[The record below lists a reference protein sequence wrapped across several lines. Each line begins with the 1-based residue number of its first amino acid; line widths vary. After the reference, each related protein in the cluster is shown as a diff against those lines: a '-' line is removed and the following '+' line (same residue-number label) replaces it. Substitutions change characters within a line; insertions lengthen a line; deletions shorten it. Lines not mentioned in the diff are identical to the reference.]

1 MKNPEGVLKL
11 QSLYQIIK
19 RCAAVLVLIAVVCS
33 LYVGVVRVQ
42 TEQSYKNVNLSVN
55 ESDIRTLAN
64 ANGKS
69 LDDMLSL
76 LAENGV
82 SQVLFKESTVASLEN
97 AGAIVIAQGPAVQN
111 LTIADSLP
119 ADLPISETN
128 YYIVVT
134 DESWRDQV
142 LAALPAK
149 IHGAVAYDDGAL
161 GVVTVPTSIEATT
174 ANQTRAELTFSG
186 VGVGFDADWLQTVAD
201 AGFGIVAQVSSWEA
215 PTDDSLALLADE
227 IKAIPNLEML
237 MFNDKYIPGYPD
249 EEDIETFYQL
259 LLDDDGQFIA
269 PLGQIEFNDQKGFNT
284 LANLAG
290 KDVVRLHTISNEEMS
305 SFEGD
310 SGEQMDS
317 GMVEALD
324 RWDLAARER
333 NMRALLVR
341 FFSIDNPGAYFDEN
355 MAYLNAI
362 HTNLEEHGFN
372 VGGDVQDMPALGI
385 PTAVRLVIGL
395 GICAGFLLLLL
406 EIGFRRLA
414 LAGFAV
420 SLVAWVGMYV
430 LNQTLAMQLMAL
442 ASVIEFPILSCLYFL
457 PPKKDLSL
465 LKAIGQMLA
474 LCAVS
479 WIGAI
484 LMVGV
489 LSDKTFM
496 LKLSSFV
503 GVKIAHVIP
512 IVVVPFVLYIV
523 RAKKPLALCKSL
535 FNKALDY
542 KWAIVF
548 AVVAVALMIY
558 VSRTGNEG
566 GQISGLEAAMRQFLN
581 DTMGVRPRSKEF
593 LIGYPA
599 TILYLMYAA
608 KRPALWVLTIPLVIG
623 QVSLVNTYAHIHT
636 PLLIALQRS
645 LNGLI
650 LGIVVAVV
658 AVLLV
663 KLGIRIF
670 YWATDKLSKREA

>member
-1 MKNPEGVLKL
+1 M
-11 QSLYQIIK
+11 QQFYQIMK
-19 RCAAVLVLIAVVCS
+19 RCAAALVLIAVVCS
-33 LYVGVVRVQ
+33 LYVGASRVQ
-42 TEQSYKNVNLSVN
+42 AEQSYKNVNLSVN
-55 ESDIRTLAN
+55 EADIRSLAN
-64 ANGKS
+64 ANGKNM
-69 LDDMLSL
+69 DAMLEL

-82 SQVLFKESTVASLEN
+82 SQVLFKESTIASLEN
-97 AGAIVIAQGPAVQN
+97 AGDIVVALGPAVQT
-111 LTIADSLP
+111 LSVADSLP

-128 YYIVVT
+128 YYVVVT
-134 DESWRDQV
+134 NDAWRDQV
-142 LAALPAK
+142 LTELPEK
-149 IHGAVAYDDGAL
+149 IRGAVAYDDGEL
-161 GVVTVPTSIEATT
+161 GVVTVPTSIEAT
-174 ANQTRAELTFSG
+174 ASNQSSAKLAFSAT
-186 VGVGFDADWLQTVAD
+186 GVGFDQEWLDTVAN
-201 AGFGIVAQVSSWEA
+201 AGFGIIAQVSSWED
-215 PTDDSLALLADE
+215 PTDASLELLAED
-227 IKAIPNLEML
+227 IKSIPNLQML
-237 MFNDKYIPGYPD
+237 MFNDKYIPGYPE

-259 LLDDDGQFIA
+259 LLDEDENFIA
-269 PLGQIEFNDQKGFNT
+269 PLGQIEFNDQQGFNT
-284 LANLAG
+284 LAKLAD

-305 SFEGD
+305 TFEGD
-310 SGEQMDS
+310 SGEEMEK
-317 GMVEALD
+317 GIVEALD

-341 FFSIDNPGAYFDEN
+341 FFSIDNPGAYFDTN

-362 HTNLEEHGFN
+362 NTDLQDKGFN
-372 VGGDVQDMPALGI
+372 VGGEVQEMPALDI
-385 PTAVRLVIGL
+385 PAAVRLVIGL
-395 GICAGFLLLLL
+395 GICAGFMLMLM
-406 EIGFRRLA
+406 EIGFRRIA
-414 LAGFAV
+414 LAGFV
-420 SLVAWVGMYV
+420 LSLVGWLGMYV

-442 ASVIEFPILSCLYFL
+442 ASVIEFPILSCLLFL

-465 LKAIGQMLA
+465 PKAIGQMLL
-474 LCAVS
+474 LCLVS
-479 WIGAI
+479 WIGAV
-484 LMVGV
+484 LMVGM
-489 LSDKTFM
+489 LSDKAFM

-523 RAKKPLALCKSL
+523 RDKKPFTLCKNL
-535 FNKALDY
+535 LNKALDY
-542 KWAIVF
+542 KWAVVF
-548 AVVAVALMIY
+548 AVVAMALFIY

-608 KRPALWVLTIPLVIG
+608 KRPVLWVLTIPLVIG

-650 LGIVVAVV
+650 LGIVVAVI

-670 YWATDKLSKREA
+670 RWATDKLAEYEAR

>member
-1 MKNPEGVLKL
+1 M
-11 QSLYQIIK
+11 QQFYQIMK

-33 LYVGVVRVQ
+33 LYVGASRVQ
-42 TEQSYKNVNLSVN
+42 AEQSYKNVNLSVN
-55 ESDIRTLAN
+55 EADIRSLAN
-64 ANGKS
+64 ANGKNM
-69 LDDMLSL
+69 DAMLEL

-82 SQVLFKESTVASLEN
+82 SQVLFKESTIASLEN
-97 AGAIVIAQGPAVQN
+97 AGDVVVALGPAVQT
-111 LTIADSLP
+111 LSVADSLP

-128 YYIVVT
+128 YYVVVT
-134 DESWRDQV
+134 NDAWRDQV
-142 LAALPAK
+142 LTELPEK
-149 IHGAVAYDDGAL
+149 IRGAVAYDDGEL
-161 GVVTVPTSIEATT
+161 GVVTVPTSIEAT
-174 ANQTRAELTFSG
+174 ASNQSSAKLAFSAT
-186 VGVGFDADWLQTVAD
+186 GVGFDQEWLDTVAN
-201 AGFGIVAQVSSWEA
+201 AGFGIIAQVSSWED
-215 PTDDSLALLADE
+215 PTDASLELLAED
-227 IKAIPNLEML
+227 IKSIPNLQML
-237 MFNDKYIPGYPD
+237 MFNDKYIPGYPE

-259 LLDDDGQFIA
+259 LLDEDENFIA
-269 PLGQIEFNDQKGFNT
+269 PLGQIEFNDQQGFNT
-284 LANLAG
+284 LAKLAD

-305 SFEGD
+305 TFEGE
-310 SGEQMDS
+310 SGEEMED
-317 GMVEALD
+317 GIVEALD

-341 FFSIDNPGAYFDEN
+341 FFSIDNPGAYFDTN

-362 HTNLEEHGFN
+362 NTDLQDKGFN
-372 VGGDVQDMPALGI
+372 VGGEVQEMPALDI
-385 PTAVRLVIGL
+385 PAAVRLVIGL
-395 GICAGFLLLLL
+395 GICAGFMLMLM
-406 EIGFRRLA
+406 EIGFRRIA
-414 LAGFAV
+414 LAGFV
-420 SLVAWVGMYV
+420 LSLVGWLGMYV

-442 ASVIEFPILSCLYFL
+442 ASVIEFPILSCLLFL

-465 LKAIGQMLA
+465 PKAIGQMLL
-474 LCAVS
+474 LCLVS
-479 WIGAI
+479 WIGAV
-484 LMVGV
+484 LMVGM
-489 LSDKTFM
+489 LSDKAFM

-523 RAKKPLALCKSL
+523 RDKKPFTLCKNL
-535 FNKALDY
+535 LNKALDY
-542 KWAIVF
+542 KWAVVF
-548 AVVAVALMIY
+548 AVVAMALFIY

-608 KRPALWVLTIPLVIG
+608 KRPVLWVLTIPLVIG

-650 LGIVVAVV
+650 LGIVVAVI

-670 YWATDKLSKREA
+670 RWATDKLAEYEAR

>member
-1 MKNPEGVLKL
+1 M
-11 QSLYQIIK
+11 QQFYQIMK

-33 LYVGVVRVQ
+33 LYVGASRVQ
-42 TEQSYKNVNLSVN
+42 AEQSYKNVNLSVH
-55 ESDIRTLAN
+55 EADIRSLAN
-64 ANGKS
+64 ANGKNM
-69 LDDMLSL
+69 DAMLEL

-82 SQVLFKESTVASLEN
+82 SQVLFKESTIASLEN
-97 AGAIVIAQGPAVQN
+97 AGDVVVALGPAVQT
-111 LTIADSLP
+111 LSVADSLP

-128 YYIVVT
+128 YYVVVT
-134 DESWRDQV
+134 NDAWRDQV
-142 LAALPAK
+142 LTELPEK
-149 IHGAVAYDDGAL
+149 IRGAVAYDDGEL
-161 GVVTVPTSIEATT
+161 GVVTVPTSIEAT
-174 ANQTRAELTFSG
+174 ASNQSSAKLAFSAT
-186 VGVGFDADWLQTVAD
+186 GVGFDQEWLDTVAN
-201 AGFGIVAQVSSWEA
+201 AGFGIIAQVSSWED
-215 PTDDSLALLADE
+215 PTDASLELLAED
-227 IKAIPNLEML
+227 IKSIPNLQML
-237 MFNDKYIPGYPD
+237 MFNDKYIPGYPE

-259 LLDDDGQFIA
+259 LLDEDENFIA
-269 PLGQIEFNDQKGFNT
+269 PLGQIEFNDQQGFNT
-284 LANLAG
+284 LAKLAD
-290 KDVVRLHTISNEEMS
+290 KNVVRLHTISNEEMS
-305 SFEGD
+305 TFEGD
-310 SGEQMDS
+310 SGEEMEA
-317 GMVEALD
+317 GIVEALD

-341 FFSIDNPGAYFDEN
+341 FFSIDNPGAYFDTN

-362 HTNLEEHGFN
+362 NTDLQDKGFN
-372 VGGDVQDMPALGI
+372 VGGEVQEMPALDI
-385 PTAVRLVIGL
+385 PAAVRLVIGL
-395 GICAGFLLLLL
+395 GICAGFMLMLM
-406 EIGFRRLA
+406 EIGFRRIA
-414 LAGFAV
+414 LAGFV
-420 SLVAWVGMYV
+420 LSLVGWLGMYV

-442 ASVIEFPILSCLYFL
+442 ASVIEFPILSCLLFL

-465 LKAIGQMLA
+465 PKAIGQMLL
-474 LCAVS
+474 LCLVS
-479 WIGAI
+479 WIGAV
-484 LMVGV
+484 LMVGM
-489 LSDKTFM
+489 LSDKAFM

-523 RAKKPLALCKSL
+523 RDKKPFTLCKNL
-535 FNKALDY
+535 LNKALDY
-542 KWAIVF
+542 KWAVVF
-548 AVVAVALMIY
+548 AVVAMALFIY

-608 KRPALWVLTIPLVIG
+608 KRPVLWVLTIPLVIG

-650 LGIVVAVV
+650 LGIVVAVI

-670 YWATDKLSKREA
+670 RWATDKLAEYEAR